1 MFDLQSMVNWLF
13 GIVAAIIGY
22 VVRHLHGKTERR
34 IEILEAELKVLPETY
49 SRRDDVKEMKREIM
63 ESLARIET
71 KVDNRNHHV

>member
-13 GIVAAIIGY
+13 GIAAAIIGY

-34 IEILEAELKVLPETY
+34 IEILETEFKSLPETY
-49 SRRDDVKEMKREIM
+49 SRRDDVKEMKREILEM
-63 ESLARIET
+63 LSRIET

>member
-22 VVRHLHGKTERR
+22 VVRHLHGKTEQR
-34 IEILEAELKVLPETY
+34 IEVLEAELRGIPETY
-49 SRRDDVKEMKREIM
+49 ARRDDVKEMKREIIDM
-63 ESLARIET
+63 LNRIET